1 MDYSSKAKAH
11 AGRRERP
18 RRDGDRPDP
27 SDRRESERRQSS
39 MRRYLVHFF
48 HTHSMP
54 KAADVVKTTKL
65 IEPLLTIVTLFLSG
79 LTNSAAMGVAGIA
92 VLIALI
98 PHEFGHLNATRAAGY
113 HPRWFWFI
121 PLLGAVMRLPDIKT
135 RAHEAHIAYG
145 GPFFGL
151 LFTSFVS
158 LLWWGTTF
166 VHANGIWVTASNF
179 LYTTALVS
187 VVLNLFNLIP
197 VSPLDGGRVCQG
209 FDGAWPKHMRVTG
222 FLLLILVT
230 AMSGQATMLVIWIL
244 AIGEIRLEWRGHVIA
259 KKWKFVI
266 SSVIFLAMLFGLVTQ
281 FAEGGLFGWKLVG
294 EGAYTLLA
302 AYIIR
307 GYFKEWKQP
316 ELYRPYREMRRRP
329 VDHREGKIMRMKYF
343 ALLSSLTLVFVLLVA
358 SVGLRLH

>member
-1 MDYSSKAKAH
+1 MDYSSKAKAN

-27 SDRRESERRQSS
+27 SDRRGSERRQSS
-39 MRRYLVHFF
+39 MRRFLVHFF
-48 HTHSMP
+48 HMHSMP

-65 IEPLLTIVTLFLSG
+65 IEPLLSVATLVLSG
-79 LTNSAAMGVAGIA
+79 LTNSAAMGIAGIA

-98 PHEFGHLNATRAAGY
+98 PHEFGHLSATRAAGY
-113 HPRWFWFI
+113 RPRWFWFI

-135 RAHEAHIAYG
+135 RSHEAHIAYG
-145 GPFFGL
+145 GPYFGL
-151 LFTSFVS
+151 LFTVLVS
-158 LLWWGTTF
+158 VIWWGTTF
-166 VHANGIWVTASNF
+166 VHADGAWVIASNF

-197 VSPLDGGRVCQG
+197 VSPLDGGRVSQG
-209 FDGAWPKHMRVTG
+209 FDGAWPKHMRIAG
-222 FLLLILVT
+222 FILLILVT

-244 AIGEIRLEWRGHVIA
+244 AIGEIRLEWRGHVIE

-266 SSVIFLAMLFGLVTQ
+266 STAIFLAMLFGLVAQ
-281 FAEGGLFGWKLVG
+281 AIEGGLSGWKLVG

-302 AYIIR
+302 AYILH
-307 GYFKEWKQP
+307 GYFTEWKQP
-316 ELYRPYREMRRRP
+316 ELYRPHREMRRRP

-343 ALLSSLTLVFVLLVA
+343 ALLSSLTLIFVLLVA
-358 SVGLRLH
+358 SVGLRLR